1 MKSSTLTSILKN
13 ELNANVTDKKTWS
26 LPTGTKVTI
35 FLSTPLAV
43 FPISRVVSITLNP
56 EYVTLESEEGRIFTD
71 MEEITAIRV
80 DQEAKQ
86 GDPQSGLG
94 F

>member
-1 MKSSTLTSILKN
+1 MKSPTLTSILKN
-13 ELNANVTDKKTWS
+13 ELNATVTDDKTWS
-26 LPTGTKVTI
+26 LPSGTKVTM

-43 FPISRVVSITLNP
+43 FPVSRVVAVTLNP
-56 EYVTLESEEGRIFTD
+56 EYVILDSEEGRIFTD
-71 MEEITAIRV
+71 LAEITALRV